1 MIILSLVVGALA
13 LVLLLPSISDLVS
26 LVSAVVRGGRRVD
39 RESERTE
46 WPRLLFLVP
55 AHDEE
60 AIIGACVRSLLNV
73 DYPEDHRQVVVLAD
87 NCSDGTADVA
97 EECGA
102 QALRRAD
109 PSLPGKPRAIE
120 WALGRLELDAFDA
133 VAVIDAD
140 SIADPG
146 LARELARTTTWKG
159 VAAQIYCGV
168 ENPEAS
174 ALTRMSNVLANARYL
189 FLYPLK
195 ERAGVNVPLM
205 GNGMVFSS
213 DILIERGWDAF
224 SICEDWEMYAIL
236 TREGYPIVGNPKARI
251 YAQEAN
257 SLRQSGSQ
265 RQRWAA
271 GKITVLRR
279 EMPSILGSPRI
290 GWRQKLDAL
299 AELTHVGPAV
309 HLGVVVLG
317 SAAVLALSIPYAS
330 TLALLLVIGL
340 LRTVAVSALALP
352 FERKPLATL
361 GSFMF
366 LPVYTVWRLAVQVVS
381 LRMLGDKPWVKTE
394 RNA

>member
-1 MIILSLVVGALA
+1 MIILSLFVATLA
-13 LVLLLPSISDLVS
+13 LVLLLPSVSDLVS
-26 LVSAVVRGGRRVD
+26 VAVAILRGSQQRASKSDGL
-39 RESERTE
+39 
-46 WPRLLFLVP
+46 PRFLFLVP

-60 AIIGACVRSLLNV
+60 AIIEACVESLLNV
-73 DYPEDHRQVVVLAD
+73 EYPVDQRQVVVLAD
-87 NCSDGTADVA
+87 NCSDRTADLA
-97 EECGA
+97 EACGA
-102 QALRRAD
+102 QALRRSD
-109 PSLPGKPRAIE
+109 PELPGKPRAIA
-120 WALGRLELDAFDA
+120 WALDRLPLETFDA
-133 VAVIDAD
+133 VVVIDAD

-146 LARELARTTTWKG
+146 MALELSRTTVWQG

-195 ERAGVNVPLM
+195 ERAGLNIPLM

-213 DILIERGWDAF
+213 DILIQRGWDAF

-236 TREGYPIVGNPKARI
+236 TREGWPIVGNPRARI

-271 GKITVLRR
+271 GKITVLKR
-279 EMPSILGSPRI
+279 EMASILASRTV

-299 AELTHVGPAV
+299 AELSHVGPAV
-309 HLGVVVLG
+309 HLGIVLLT
-317 SAAVLALSIPYAS
+317 SITVMALGLPYAEAL
-330 TLALLLVIGL
+330 TLFLGAGLV
-340 LRTVAVSALALP
+340 RTVAVSALSLP
-352 FERKPLATL
+352 FERRPWATL
-361 GSFMF
+361 GSFLF
-366 LPVYTVWRLAVQVVS
+366 LPVYTVWRLFVQVLS
-381 LRMLGDKPWVKTE
+381 LRMVGDKPWVKTE